1 MERSP
6 ATLAD
11 MPALTAL
18 RAVAALLVFVYHFAP
33 KDLPYLPGVVV
44 GQGHVGVTVFFVL
57 SGFLITVRYYPQFAG
72 GRRAWSDYFV
82 RRAARILPLYY
93 VVLALTHL
101 LSSGSVP
108 FDAAHL
114 PEWTLTQALF
124 GASLESITVPTS
136 WSLTVEECFYASA
149 PLVFIGVAALRRRLG
164 AVAGTLLGL
173 GAASAI
179 LYLAG
184 SLILHWSGALG
195 PGAPV
200 FLYDEPLLRHFT
212 VFGRFPDFAAGAAA
226 GFLFLSGRV
235 EDAWRRKRGAL
246 LSTLLAMGGAVLL
259 VAGQAGMVR
268 DTGDAPA
275 EWRWNL
281 VVVAASAV
289 IVIALTCR
297 EAPLS
302 RLLSPR
308 PAVYLGRISYALY
321 LIQLTP
327 LGQRLLYHVLPGQ
340 EGVHPL
346 VLYAGMSLVAALLF
360 EVVEEPAREAVLA
373 LWRKRSLAALPP
385 ARTAR
390 AHRLS
395 LAILLGGLLAQPV
408 FWVLGSLPPVEEVRV
423 VRVLG
428 APSDHLVRAIVPPAI
443 DGGRE
448 PRVRLPASWRLGR
461 IGDRRAPLSLLVFVD
476 GQPVRF
482 LGVRLPADDG
492 ASAYYRRPGT
502 EYLSLQVDPPATVTV
517 VHHAPPVAAALAW
530 SRLMESPA
538 TVIAVLLL
546 LAAAAAA
553 VWRSRGSVLWEP
565 RISLA
570 FAVALAMAWLAFGIH
585 RQPWAPLVLALE
597 LAALGWAVLAR
608 RLVARRAATA
618 AEAEPL
624 SAPPG
629 RA

>member
-1 MERSP
+1 M
-6 ATLAD
+6 
-11 MPALTAL
+11 
-18 RAVAALLVFVYHFAP
+18 
-33 KDLPYLPGVVV
+33 
-44 GQGHVGVTVFFVL
+44 
-57 SGFLITVRYYPQFAG
+57 
-72 GRRAWSDYFV
+72 
-82 RRAARILPLYY
+82 
-93 VVLALTHL
+93 VLALTHL
-101 LSSGSVP
+101 LSRGSVP

-124 GASLESITVPTS
+124 GSSLESITVPTS

-184 SLILHWSGALG
+184 SLILHWSRAQG

-200 FLYDEPLLRHFT
+200 FLAEEPLLRHFT

-235 EDAWRRKRGAL
+235 EAAWQRQRGAL
-246 LSTLLAMGGAVLL
+246 LSTLLALGGAVLL
-259 VAGQAGMVR
+259 VAGQAGMVL
-268 DTGDAPA
+268 DEGNAPA

-281 VVVAASAV
+281 LVVAASAL

-297 EAPLS
+297 QAPLS
-302 RLLSPR
+302 RLLSLR
-308 PAVYLGRISYALY
+308 PAVYLGRTSYALY

-327 LGQRLLYHVLPGQ
+327 LGQRLLYHVLPGR

-373 LWRKRSLAALPP
+373 LWRKRSLSALPP

-395 LAILLGGLLAQPV
+395 LAILLGGLLAQH
-408 FWVLGSLPPVEEVRV
+408 FLWVLGSLPPVEETRV
-423 VRVLG
+423 ARVLG
-428 APSDHLVRAIVPPAI
+428 PQSGHVVRAIVPPAVP
-443 DGGRE
+443 GGRE

-461 IGDRRAPLSLLVFVD
+461 IGDRRAPLSVLVFVD

-482 LGVRLPADDG
+482 LGVGLPDGDD

-517 VHHAPPVAAALAW
+517 VHHAPAVAVALAW
-530 SRLMESPA
+530 SRLRESPLV
-538 TVIAVLLL
+538 VIAVLLL
-546 LAAAAAA
+546 LTAAG
-553 VWRSRGSVLWEP
+553 VGVYRSRRPVLWDP

-570 FAVALAMAWLAFGIH
+570 FAVGLAIAWLAYGIH
-585 RQPWAPLVLALE
+585 LQAWAPLVLALE
-597 LAALGWAVLAR
+597 LAALGWIVLAR
-608 RLVARRAATA
+608 RTAVARHGVTA
-618 AEAEPL
+618 AE
-624 SAPPG
+624 G
-629 RA
+629 